1 MPATIPSQIGN
12 NELKWES
19 TKQYDLA
26 LDFGFL
32 KNQRIRGS
40 LGFYKKTTKGLLYPF
55 TMALSTGMGST
66 SVNFANIENKGVEF
80 DISATIIQ
88 NKDWNW
94 SFGFNIG
101 KNKNKITGLDA
112 EYISA
117 PGQTYL
123 SNTVIREGESLGLI
137 YGFETDGVFR
147 SQAEIDYYESLNPD
161 YQYQE
166 QYSYR
171 KTIPGDLK
179 FVDQDGDGRVN
190 KVYGNH
196 EDKIVLGCSR
206 PDFEGG
212 FNTRLSWKGFT
223 LSVQGTFSYGAQK
236 AWTAEANQFC
246 FASTGTANVLDVA
259 LKRWTP
265 ENPDSN
271 YPCVRLD
278 FYNNDFTD
286 FSVYNASYLKIQNV
300 NLEYRF
306 PKYIVDKTKIFGNIS
321 VFASANNVCTFTSY
335 PGPSPESWS
344 SDAIQGASV
353 DTEAYPKTRTFNFG
367 VKVTIK

>member
-1 MPATIPSQIGN
+1 MEDLVFLNRLSEYAGNNTEPDRN

-19 TKQYDLA
+19 TKQYDLG

-137 YGFETDGVFR
+137 YGFETDGCSVPR
-147 SQAEIDYYESLNPD
+147 QKL
-161 YQYQE
+161 
-166 QYSYR
+166 
-171 KTIPGDLK
+171 TTT
-179 FVDQDGDGRVN
+179 
-190 KVYGNH
+190 NH
-196 EDKIVLGCSR
+196 
-206 PDFEGG
+206 
-212 FNTRLSWKGFT
+212 
-223 LSVQGTFSYGAQK
+223 
-236 AWTAEANQFC
+236 
-246 FASTGTANVLDVA
+246 
-259 LKRWTP
+259 
-265 ENPDSN
+265 
-271 YPCVRLD
+271 
-278 FYNNDFTD
+278 
-286 FSVYNASYLKIQNV
+286 
-300 NLEYRF
+300 
-306 PKYIVDKTKIFGNIS
+306 
-321 VFASANNVCTFTSY
+321 
-335 PGPSPESWS
+335 
-344 SDAIQGASV
+344 
-353 DTEAYPKTRTFNFG
+353 
-367 VKVTIK
+367 

>member
-1 MPATIPSQIGN
+1 M
-12 NELKWES
+12 
-19 TKQYDLA
+19 
-26 LDFGFL
+26 
-32 KNQRIRGS
+32 
-40 LGFYKKTTKGLLYPF
+40 
-55 TMALSTGMGST
+55 
-66 SVNFANIENKGVEF
+66 
-80 DISATIIQ
+80 
-88 NKDWNW
+88 
-94 SFGFNIG
+94 
-101 KNKNKITGLDA
+101 
-112 EYISA
+112 
-117 PGQTYL
+117 
-123 SNTVIREGESLGLI
+123 
-137 YGFETDGVFR
+137 
-147 SQAEIDYYESLNPD
+147 
-161 YQYQE
+161 
-166 QYSYR
+166 
-171 KTIPGDLK
+171 
-179 FVDQDGDGRVN
+179 
-190 KVYGNH
+190 
-196 EDKIVLGCSR
+196 LGCSR

-223 LSVQGTFSYGAQK
+223 LSVQGTFRYGAQK

-300 NLEYRF
+300 NLEYKF